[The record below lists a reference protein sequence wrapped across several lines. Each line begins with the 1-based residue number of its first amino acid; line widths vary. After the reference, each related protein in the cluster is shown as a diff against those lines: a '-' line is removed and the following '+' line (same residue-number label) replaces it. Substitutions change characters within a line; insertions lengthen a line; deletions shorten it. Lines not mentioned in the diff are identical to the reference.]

1 MFNIGN
7 VAGAAMG
14 LNVVTGLPIA
24 WGAIISACIGIML
37 FLSKEMGRAMDQ
49 FTKVLGFIMIALVL
63 YTAFVTKPP
72 VGVAVREAFMPSQIC
87 LLYTSRCV

>member
-72 VGVAVREAFMPSQIC
+72 LE
-87 LLYTSRCV
+87 LL